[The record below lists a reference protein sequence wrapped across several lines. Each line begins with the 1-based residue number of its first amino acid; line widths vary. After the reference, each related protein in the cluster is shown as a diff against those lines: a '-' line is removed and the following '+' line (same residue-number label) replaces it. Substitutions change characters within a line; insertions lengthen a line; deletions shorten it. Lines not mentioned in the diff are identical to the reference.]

1 MSKKIAKKDHI
12 IVYAGAELSKPVLD
26 ALKQYT
32 VDERAVEQGSP
43 EWFACR
49 LGLPTASCFDKAAAE
64 IGPRGGKPKGREEYM
79 HKLIGEILTGKPKYD
94 YHNEHMDRGKIM
106 EAEARDWY
114 AMVTDNEPIQV
125 GFLKNTKLGAGASPD
140 SLIGNDGMLEVK
152 TKLPHLQV
160 DCLLHDA
167 LPSLHTTQ
175 VQGQLWV
182 AERDWCD
189 FVSYW
194 PDMPRFK
201 IRVYRDEVKIKKI
214 AEGVKRFNEEMTEL
228 LTRLRQ
234 RYAA

>member
-1 MSKKIAKKDHI
+1 MSKKPSKGHI
-12 IVYAGAELSKPVLD
+12 TVYAGSELSASAPE
-26 ALKQYT
+26 ALKHYT
-32 VDERAVEQGSP
+32 VHETPIEQGTP
-43 EWFACR
+43 EWFAVR
-49 LGLPTASCFDKAAAE
+49 MGLPTASCFDKAAAE

-94 YHNEHMDRGKIM
+94 YHNDHMERGKIM

-114 AMVTDNEPIQV
+114 AMVTDYEPIQV
-125 GFLKNTKLGAGASPD
+125 GFLKNSKLGAGASPD
-140 SLIGNDGMLEVK
+140 SLIGSDGMLEIK

-167 LPSLHTTQ
+167 LPSGHSVQ

-182 AERDWCD
+182 AEREWCD

-201 IRVYRDEVKIKKI
+201 IRVYRDEEKIKKI
-214 AEGVKRFNEEMTEL
+214 AAGVKRFNEEKHEL
-228 LTRLRQ
+228 LERLRQ